1 MDETLLLWD
10 KNMESV
16 SISIGLTSLQ
26 CKSFKR
32 MMFVFD
38 FKFLNKTFWSEV
50 TTVNGVKENITCF

>member
-1 MDETLLLWD
+1 
-10 KNMESV
+10 MESV